1 MEGFASWLR
10 FCHGYAPL
18 WDFDI
23 VYTLFLENVIVVAHV
38 TFSILTLLLLPN
50 SIGIMNL
57 WNCFLRIAASTLASH
72 PLVHTALSSLNTD
85 QFLEAAVNGIA
96 CIPT

>member
-1 MEGFASWLR
+1 
-10 FCHGYAPL
+10 
-18 WDFDI
+18 
-23 VYTLFLENVIVVAHV
+23 
-38 TFSILTLLLLPN
+38 
-50 SIGIMNL
+50 MNL

-96 CIPT
+96 CIPTWFLSYFSSSLFHSFSSSFDGLQSIISCCALATTVMY